1 MIPRSTYNGTF
12 VLALHNHD
20 LFFVKYGLIAYD
32 GPLGPRLFLD
42 NAQRTS
48 STERRHLRSL
58 FIGEKFIDFKRR
70 ATIQKRSTA
79 PTFVNQVYAHIAQD
93 LVSQRLAA

>member
-12 VLALHNHD
+12 VLALHNHE
-20 LFFVKYGLIAYD
+20 LFFVKYTLIAYD

-48 STERRHLRSL
+48 SIDRTHLRSL
-58 FIGEKFIDFKRR
+58 LIGEKFIDFKRR
-70 ATIQKRSTA
+70 ATIQNHLTA
-79 PTFVNQVYAHIAQD
+79 PTLVNQVYARIAQD
-93 LVSQRLAA
+93 LVSQRLAV